1 MLISI
6 IIPVFNGEKKIARC
20 LESLSS
26 IKESDIE
33 FVIVNDGSTDA
44 TKEICESY
52 ALRDHRIRLINQM
65 NTGVSRARNK
75 GLDLAIGRYVGFV
88 DADDEIADEFD
99 EILKVIK
106 AVDSDFYMFDHWIQ
120 NECGLEK
127 RTRYRLSQGRNEK
140 LELYNNFLTG
150 KSNCVWNNIYRMNI
164 IKEKK
169 VRFPENMS
177 MGEDCVF
184 NARYLLHCQD
194 GYYIK
199 KTGYK
204 YYTDDSNSATNTR
217 KLNHLDDFVEIYEN
231 FQMIYKSYDNLSFP
245 FYCPYYIDKVYEI
258 LKVNIKCMDSN
269 SKKNFRK
276 SAFYHSIMK
285 YKYRNLKQWSRKWKI
300 RFYIYFA

>member
-6 IIPVFNGEKKIARC
+6 IIPVFNGEKKISRC
-20 LESLSS
+20 LESLIS

-33 FVIVNDGSTDA
+33 FIIVNDGSTDT
-44 TKEICESY
+44 TKEICEAY
-52 ALRDHRIRLINQM
+52 LQRDHRIRLINQM
-65 NTGVSRARNK
+65 NAGVSRARNN

-106 AVDSDFYMFDHWIQ
+106 LVDSDFYMFDYWIQ
-120 NECGLEK
+120 NNCGLEK
-127 RTRYRLSQGRNEK
+127 IARYRLSPGKNEK
-140 LELYNNFLTG
+140 LDLYNNFLTG
-150 KSNCVWNNIYRMNI
+150 RSNCVWNNIYQMNI
-164 IKEKK
+164 VKGNNI
-169 VRFPENMS
+169 RFPENMS

-184 NARYLLHCQD
+184 NARYLIYCKG

-217 KLNHLDDFVEIYEN
+217 KLSYLDDFIEIYEN
-231 FQMIYKSYDNLSFP
+231 FQMIYKSYDNLLFP

-258 LKVNIKCMDSN
+258 LQANIKYMDSN
-269 SKKNFRK
+269 AKKKFRK
-276 SAFYHSIMK
+276 SAFYHSLMT
-285 YKYRNLKQWSRKWKI
+285 YRYRNWKQWIRKWKI
-300 RFYIYFA
+300 RFYIYL